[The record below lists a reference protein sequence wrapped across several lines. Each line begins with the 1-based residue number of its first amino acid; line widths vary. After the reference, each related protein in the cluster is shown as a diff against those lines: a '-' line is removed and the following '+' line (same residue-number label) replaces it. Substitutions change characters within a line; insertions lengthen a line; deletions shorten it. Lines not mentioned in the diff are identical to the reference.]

1 MIRAAKTLFLSMAA
15 ALGFWTCS
23 PGNARNSVSQSQE
36 THILDSMELKPKMKV
51 EIWSDIMCPF
61 CYIGKRHF
69 ESALAQFADSAQI
82 EVEWKSFQLDPG
94 IPMKFDKK
102 VNVFQ
107 YLADRKGISLEQ
119 SVAMHDRVTQMAQEA
134 GLNYRFDQAV
144 VANSFNAHR
153 MIQFAK
159 SKGLGDAAEEVL
171 FKAYFTEGKNFG
183 DPEVLKE
190 LGAQIGLSEADVTA
204 SLSNAHYADL
214 VKRDVAE
221 ADSIGVTGVPFFVFD
236 RKLAISGAQ
245 PTEAF
250 LQTLRQAHGEW
261 KKSTGA
267 QIMEVSGGPACTPE
281 GKCD

>member
-1 MIRAAKTLFLSMAA
+1 
-15 ALGFWTCS
+15 
-23 PGNARNSVSQSQE
+23 
-36 THILDSMELKPKMKV
+36 MELKPKMKV

-94 IPMKFDKK
+94 IPMQFDEK

-119 SVAMHDRVTQMAQEA
+119 SIAMHDRVTQMAKEA
-134 GLNYRFDQAV
+134 GLVYRFDQAI

-153 MIQFAK
+153 LIQLAK
-159 SKGLGDAAEEVL
+159 SKGLSDEAEEVL

-190 LGAQIGLSEADVTA
+190 LGKNIGLSDAEIAT
-204 SLSNAHYADL
+204 SQNNQQYADL
-214 VKRDVAE
+214 VKRDLAE

-236 RKLAISGAQ
+236 RKFAVSGAQ
-245 PTEAF
+245 PAQAF
-250 LQTLRQAHGEW
+250 LQALRQAHGEW
-261 KKSTGA
+261 KKSAGA
-267 QIMEVSGGPACTPE
+267 QLKEVSGGPTCAPE